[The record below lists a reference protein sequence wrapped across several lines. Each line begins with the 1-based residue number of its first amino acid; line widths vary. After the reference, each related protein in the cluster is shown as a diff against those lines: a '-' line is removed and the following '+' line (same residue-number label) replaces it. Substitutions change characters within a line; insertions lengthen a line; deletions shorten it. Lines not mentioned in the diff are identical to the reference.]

1 MTDNSDSLTL
11 PTRHG
16 RLRPDRAAGR
26 SALWPR
32 SPLGWSAIAVALA
45 LSAPVFAILASLL
58 SESEGAW
65 QQMADSVLP
74 AYIANSL
81 WLSLGVGFGVLVGGV
96 SSAWLVTMC
105 RFPLRK
111 VFEWA
116 LILPL
121 AVPAYVMAYAYT
133 DFLAHHGPVQEIL
146 RNVMGWGPREYW
158 FPNIR
163 SLEGA
168 ILMFSLVLYPY
179 VYLLSRAAFLE
190 QSVCVLEVSRTLG
203 KTPWGAFWRVALP
216 LARPAIITGTAL
228 ALMETL
234 ADFGTVYHFGVQTF
248 TTGIYR
254 AWFSMGD
261 RIAAA
266 QLASVLLG
274 FVLILLLVEQL
285 QRGRARYHQTSSRY
299 QKLPRIRLDGWK
311 AAAAI
316 VICGTPIVFGFLL
329 PLVILLEM
337 TITSGHELFGE
348 RYVTLTTNSITLA
361 GITAAAAVVVAL
373 VLAYAARLGPN
384 RATLAAN
391 RIASMGYAL
400 PGSIIAV
407 GILIPLASL
416 DNALDA
422 LSERYLGIDLGL
434 LFTGSIAALIFA
446 YLVRFMAISLKTV
459 EASLGKVTPNM
470 DDAART
476 LGCSGLKAL
485 VKVHAPIMRGSLL
498 TAGLIV
504 FVDVMKE
511 LPATLIMRPFNFDT
525 LAIQAYRLAS
535 DERLAEASTPAL
547 MIVAAG
553 LLPVLL
559 LSRAIRRSRPGQQG
573 SRPAGAVREEA
584 PLQASEA
591 SP

>member
-1 MTDNSDSLTL
+1 MSDSSDSFTL
-11 PTRHG
+11 PTRNART
-16 RLRPDRAAGR
+16 RLDPRSGGAGF
-26 SALWPR
+26 WPR
-32 SPLGWSAIAVALA
+32 GPLGWSAIFVALVLA
-45 LSAPVFAILASLL
+45 APILAVLASLF

-65 QQMADSVLP
+65 RQLADSVLP
-74 AYIANSL
+74 TYIANSL

-105 RFPLRK
+105 RFPLRRF
-111 VFEWA
+111 FEWT

-133 DFLAHHGPVQEIL
+133 DFLAHHGPVQELL
-146 RNVMGWGPREYW
+146 RGLTGWGPRDYW

-168 ILMFSLVLYPY
+168 MLMFSLVLYPY

-203 KTPWGAFWRVALP
+203 KSPWGAFWRVALP

-234 ADFGTVYHFGVQTF
+234 ADFGTVAHFGVQTF

-274 FVLILLLVEQL
+274 FVLILLLIEQL
-285 QRGRARYHQTSSRY
+285 QRGGARYHQTSSRY
-299 QKLPRIRLDGWK
+299 QKLPRIRLEGWK
-311 AAAAI
+311 AAMAVA
-316 VICGTPIVFGFLL
+316 VCGLPIVFGFLL
-329 PLVILLEM
+329 PLAILLEM
-337 TITSGHELFGE
+337 SLSHGHDLFGS
-348 RYVTLTTNSITLA
+348 RYVTLTLNSVTLA
-361 GITAAAAVVVAL
+361 GTTALAAVAIAL
-373 VLAYAARLGPN
+373 ILAYAARLGPN

-416 DNALDA
+416 DNAIDA
-422 LSERYLGIDLGL
+422 LSERVFGIDLGL
-434 LFTGSIAALIFA
+434 IFTGSITALIFA

-476 LGCSGLKAL
+476 LGRSGLEAL

-498 TAGLIV
+498 TAALIV

-559 LSRAIRRSRPGQQG
+559 LSRAIRRSRPGQVAAA
-573 SRPAGAVREEA
+573 RREKA
-584 PLQASEA
+584 PLQTSEA
-591 SP
+591 SS

>member
-1 MTDNSDSLTL
+1 MSDTTESLHTSA
-11 PTRHG
+11 PFG
-16 RLRPDRAAGR
+16 RLTVQ
-26 SALWPR
+26 SAKLIPLWPR
-32 SPLGWSAIAVALA
+32 GPLGWGAIVIALI
-45 LSAPVFAILASLL
+45 LSAPIAAVLMSLL
-58 SESEGAW
+58 SESDGAW
-65 QQMADSVLP
+65 EHLANSVLP
-74 AYIANSL
+74 RYIANSL
-81 WLSLGVGFGVLVGGV
+81 WLCLGVGAGVLIGGV

-133 DFLAHHGPVQEIL
+133 DLLAHHGPVQSLL
-146 RNVMGWGPREYW
+146 RDITGWGPRDYW
-158 FPNIR
+158 FPNLR

-168 ILMFSLVLYPY
+168 MLMFSLVLYPY

-203 KTPWGAFWRVALP
+203 QNAWGAFWRVALP

-234 ADFGTVYHFGVQTF
+234 ADFGTVAHFGVPTF

-266 QLASVLLG
+266 QLASVLLA
-274 FVLILLLVEQL
+274 FVLILLVVEQL
-285 QRGRARYHQTSSRY
+285 QRGRSRFHQTSSKY
-299 QKLPRIRLDGWK
+299 QKLPRIRLVGVR
-311 AAAAI
+311 AALAVA
-316 VICGTPIVFGFLL
+316 VCGVPLVFGFLL
-329 PLVILLEM
+329 PVAILLQM
-337 TITSGHELFGE
+337 MFSQGGNIFGA
-348 RYVTLTTNSITLA
+348 RYVTLTLNSITLA
-361 GITAAAAVVVAL
+361 GVTAAAAVMIAL
-373 VLAYAARLGPN
+373 LLAYAARLGPN
-384 RATLAAN
+384 RATLTAN
-391 RIASMGYAL
+391 RIAAMGYAL

-407 GILIPLASL
+407 GILIPLARF
-416 DNALDA
+416 DNAIDA
-422 LSERYLGIDLGL
+422 WAERSLGIDLGL
-434 LFTGSIAALIFA
+434 LFTGSIFALVFA

-476 LGCSGLKAL
+476 LGSGGLRTL
-485 VKVHAPIMRGSLL
+485 LQVHAPIMRGSLL

-525 LAIQAYRLAS
+525 LAIQAYRFAS
-535 DERLAEASTPAL
+535 DERLTEAAAPAL

-559 LSRAIRRSRPGQQG
+559 LSRSIRRSRPGQ
-573 SRPAGAVREEA
+573 AAI
-584 PLQASEA
+584 
-591 SP
+591 